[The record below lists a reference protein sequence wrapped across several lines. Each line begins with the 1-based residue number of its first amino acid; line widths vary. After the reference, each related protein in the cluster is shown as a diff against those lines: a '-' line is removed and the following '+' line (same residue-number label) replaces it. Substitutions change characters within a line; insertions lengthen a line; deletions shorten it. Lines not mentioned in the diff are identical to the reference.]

1 MVVCAICCSLAVAV
15 DDVEVSIEVWV
26 EEVEV
31 DVVQGVGGYFWRG
44 EPEDFE

>member
-1 MVVCAICCSLAVAV
+1 MVCAICCSLAVTV

-31 DVVQGVGGYFWRG
+31 DVVQ
-44 EPEDFE
+44 

>member
-1 MVVCAICCSLAVAV
+1 MVCAICCSLAVAV

-31 DVVQGVGGYFWRG
+31 DVVERVGGYFWRG